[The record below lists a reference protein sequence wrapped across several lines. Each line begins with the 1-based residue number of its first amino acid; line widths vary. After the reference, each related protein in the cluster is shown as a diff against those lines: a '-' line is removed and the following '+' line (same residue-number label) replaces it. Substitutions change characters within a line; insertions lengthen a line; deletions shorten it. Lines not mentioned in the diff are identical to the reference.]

1 MMVPSSL
8 SKSSAI
14 QIKQLLHLL
23 PCTPFAISV
32 LIFVAWGQN
41 TKFTTEVNV
50 VNVLTTVVDKD
61 GRIIKG
67 LTAADFR
74 MEEDGHPQKIEY
86 FSQQTDLPLIIGLLV
101 DTSGSMSRM
110 FEEEKAASS
119 AFFRQVLRPRAD
131 RAYVINF
138 DKQVTLQQ
146 KLTSSRK
153 DLEGALARMETRVDF
168 RNQGAAFAPAGRSTA
183 LYDAIYSAS
192 EAIMKK
198 QGGRKALIVISDGM
212 DIQSENSLEDAIA
225 AAQRAV
231 TLVYSIRMY
240 DPLQP
245 SIVTWTPYDPLAS
258 SSPDTRVHRAAS
270 GLEAGKDALRRI
282 SRETGGSF
290 FDVSQELSLQ
300 DVYEHIQNELR
311 NQYNLGYRPD
321 LSRLGPGF
329 HKLRVETRMAGLN
342 VQARDGYYLE
352 KQ

>member
-1 MMVPSSL
+1 MVPSSL
-8 SKSSAI
+8 SNSSVLH
-14 QIKQLLHLL
+14 KKHLL
-23 PCTPFAISV
+23 RLLARTPLAISV
-32 LIFVAWGQN
+32 FMLMAWGQ
-41 TKFTTEVNV
+41 TSKFTTEVNV
-50 VNVLTTVVDKD
+50 VNVLTTVVDKN
-61 GRIIKG
+61 GRIVKG
-67 LTAADFR
+67 LTATDFR

-86 FSQQTDLPLIIGLLV
+86 FSQQTDLPLVIGLLV

-110 FEEEKAASS
+110 FGEEKEASS
-119 AFFRQVLRPRAD
+119 AFFRQVLRPRTD

-225 AAQRAV
+225 AAQRAA

-240 DPLQP
+240 DPLEP
-245 SIVTWTPYDPLAS
+245 SIVNWTPYDPLGS
-258 SSPDTRVHRAAS
+258 SSPDTKAHKPVS

-282 SRETGGSF
+282 SRETGASF
-290 FDVSQELSLQ
+290 FDVSEELSLQ
-300 DVYEHIQNELR
+300 DVYDHIQNELR

-329 HKLRVETRMAGLN
+329 HRLRVETRMAGLN
-342 VQARDGYYLE
+342 VQARDGYYVE
-352 KQ
+352 K